1 MSDASG
7 TPKRFVLTTL
17 SSELRFDDSALQPD
31 HRGVGSVVGAQF
43 GEDVPDLALD
53 GLFADRELSRNYLVG
68 IARGNQIKDADFR
81 RGQSVIGGVS
91 ASWKDASGDIVFF
104 PEWTARIVSSSSLC
118 KLFFSR

>member
-53 GLFADRELSRNYLVG
+53 GLFADRELIRNFLVCMAG
-68 IARGNQIKDADFR
+68 CNQIKDAYLR
-81 RGQSVIGGVS
+81 WGQSVIGGVF
-91 ASWKDASGDIVFF
+91 GELEGCLRRHCLF
-104 PEWTARIVSSSSLC
+104 PGMDRPDRV
-118 KLFFSR
+118 

>member
-81 RGQSVIGGVS
+81 RGQSVIGGVFGELEGCL
-91 ASWKDASGDIVFF
+91 WGHCLF
-104 PEWTARIVSSSSLC
+104 PGMNRPDRVEQFLVQAIL
-118 KLFFSR
+118 